1 MDTLFLALRVL
12 LSLAAVLGIIWYAQR
27 RIGKGTRSKGNKA
40 ITVVGRQG
48 IGAKASVAVIDM
60 DGKRFLLGV
69 TEHQVSILHT
79 SDAPAAPAAAFSAA
93 LEAET
98 GERPEPAAP
107 ALAKPAALKPAALEP
122 AKGPLAGSILSPDTW
137 RRAFAS
143 LRP

>member
-27 RIGKGTRSKGNKA
+27 RISKGTRSKAGKA
-40 ITVVGRQG
+40 INIVGRQG

-69 TEHQVSILHT
+69 TEHQVTILHT
-79 SDAPAAPAAAFSAA
+79 SDAPVAPAEAFSQV
-93 LEAET
+93 LEVET
-98 GERPEPAAP
+98 GEN
-107 ALAKPAALKPAALEP
+107 AKPSALEP
-122 AKGPLAGSILSPDTW
+122 AKGPLAGSILSADTW